1 MRNGGVATFSNNNM
15 AGQVDMVGL
24 PGEQGQTVLLMS
36 FSS

>member
-24 PGEQGQTVLLMS
+24 PGEQGI
-36 FSS
+36 